1 VGNVHQDVKLRLLFD
16 NLGLMKKGGKQEI
29 TVLTPS
35 FFMLILFMKHSW
47 QMGLPVGKYLVRSL
61 ILE

>member
-1 VGNVHQDVKLRLLFD
+1 
-16 NLGLMKKGGKQEI
+16 MKKGGKQEI

-47 QMGLPVGKYLVRSL
+47 QMGLPVGKFLVRSL